1 MFRPRWRK
9 VLADLWGNK
18 TRTLLVV
25 ASIAVG
31 VFAIGVIS
39 GTYVMLK
46 EDLNLSYS
54 SSNPANISLMTT
66 PLSDDMVDIVRR
78 MDEVADAE
86 AFTTASLRL
95 QTGPDTWKTLT
106 LYAFRDYEKR
116 TIHRLL
122 SPLGVTVPGD
132 HEIILEHK
140 TLASLNAAIGDSLD
154 LELPDGTHRQLTI
167 VGTGVDQSEIYDI
180 ILGDLRGYITVDTL
194 EWLHQPTYLNQLYVT
209 VAGGNPDDKAT
220 IQHATT
226 SVTDRLER
234 AGLSIFRTKTAL
246 QSKHPLDSII
256 QALIAILIILGVLIA
271 FLSGSLIAN
280 TMSALL
286 SQHLRQIG
294 IMKLVG
300 ARRFQITV
308 MYFVLIMSFGL
319 VALVISVPTASI
331 AAYALLGLIADIVN
345 FVMQDFRV
353 VPQAIIVQIVIGLII
368 PPAAGILPVLAGSRI
383 TVQKAISSTGIS
395 GTQQKKG
402 WLDHQLEHLK
412 VLSRPMLISIRNT
425 FRRKGRLALTLFTL
439 TLGGA
444 VFIAVFN
451 SQVSLDTKMEQVTR
465 YFGADVQ
472 LDFVDSY
479 RVEKIT
485 NQALTVPGV
494 ERVEVWLTTGA
505 DWLHPPLPFPPTGG
519 DRGEISPPSG
529 GIKGGELPPSS
540 IGIIAPPADSDLI
553 DPTLLEG
560 RWLLPGDQ
568 NAITVNEAFWNEV
581 PDLKPGDTLRLKLA
595 GHEDDWTVVGI
606 FQYTGFDDL
615 VAYANYDYIADKLQQ
630 TSRSSSYRIVTTEH
644 DLAFQEQIGAQL
656 NAHFRDLGL
665 EVSKAEAGKAF
676 NASVTDVLGI
686 LTAVLLVMALMTAL
700 VGSIGLAGTMSMNVM
715 ERTRE
720 IGVMRAIGAHNQI
733 VSKLVI
739 VEGLVIGLMS
749 YGMGAALS
757 FPISMLLSNVI
768 SLAIFNTPAPFAF
781 TAQGFL
787 IWLIVVIFL
796 SMAASL
802 LPARNA
808 SKLTIREVLAYE

>member
-1 MFRPRWRK
+1 MLMFRPRWRK

-31 VFAIGVIS
+31 VFAIGVITA
-39 GTYVMLK
+39 TYVMLK
-46 EDLNLSYS
+46 ADLNLSYS
-54 SSNPANISLMTT
+54 SSNPANISLITT
-66 PLSDDMVDIVRR
+66 PLSEDMVDIIRR
-78 MDEVADAE
+78 MDDVADAE
-86 AFTTASLRL
+86 AYTTASLRL
-95 QTGPDTWKTLT
+95 QTGPESWKTLT
-106 LYAFRDYEKR
+106 LYAFPDYEER
-116 TIHRLL
+116 AIHRLL
-122 SPLGVTVPGD
+122 SPVGATVPGD
-132 HEIILEHK
+132 REIILEHK
-140 TLASLNAAIGDSLD
+140 TLASLNAAIGDTLD
-154 LELPDGTHRQLTI
+154 VELPDGTRRRLTI
-167 VGTGVDQSEIYDI
+167 VGAGVDQSEIYSL
-180 ILGDLRGYITVDTL
+180 ILGDLRGYVTVETL
-194 EWLHQPTYLNQLYVT
+194 EWLRQPPLMNQLYVT
-209 VAGGNPDDKAT
+209 VAEFPNDKAH
-220 IQHATT
+220 IQQVATA
-226 SVTDRLER
+226 VTDRLER
-234 AGLSIFRTKTAL
+234 AGASVFRTETAR
-246 QSKHPLDSII
+246 QDKHPLDSII
-256 QALIAILIILGVLIA
+256 QALIAVLIILGVLIA

-300 ARRFQITV
+300 ARRAQITA

-319 VALVISVPTASI
+319 VALAVSMPTASV
-331 AAYALLGLIADIVN
+331 AAYALLGFIADIVN

-353 VPQAIIVQIVIGLII
+353 VPQAIIVQIIIGLIV

-383 TVQKAISSTGIS
+383 TVQKAISSAGIS
-395 GTQQKKG
+395 GTQQRKS
-402 WLDHQLEHLK
+402 WLDRQLERLRI
-412 VLSRPMLISIRNT
+412 LSRPLLIAIRNT

-451 SQVSLDTKMEQVTR
+451 AQVSLDTKMEQVTR

-472 LDFVDSY
+472 LDFVDSH
-479 RVEKIT
+479 RIEKIT
-485 NQALTVPGV
+485 TQALSVPGV
-494 ERVEVWLTTGA
+494 ERVEVWLMTGA
-505 DWLHPPLPFPPTGG
+505 DWLRPEGTPPIAVGL
-519 DRGEISPPSG
+519 
-529 GIKGGELPPSS
+529 
-540 IGIIAPPADSDLI
+540 IAPPADSALI
-553 DPTLLEG
+553 DPTLLQG

-568 NAITVNEAFWNEV
+568 RAIAVNEAFWNEV
-581 PDLKPGDTLRLKLA
+581 PGLKPGDTLRLKLA
-595 GHEDDWTVVGI
+595 GREDDWTVVGI

-615 VAYANYDYIADKLQQ
+615 VAYANYDYVAGELQQ
-630 TSRSSSYRIVTTEH
+630 TRHAASYRIVTTEH
-644 DLAFQEQIGAQL
+644 SLAYQEQVSAQL

-665 EVSKAEAGKAF
+665 KVSKAEAGKAF
-676 NASVTDVLGI
+676 NASVTEVLGI

-700 VGSIGLAGTMSMNVM
+700 VGSIGLTGTMSMNVM

-739 VEGLVIGLMS
+739 VEGLVIGVLS
-749 YGMGAALS
+749 YGLGAALS
-757 FPISMLLSNVI
+757 FPISILLSNVI

-808 SKLTIREVLAYE
+808 TKLTIREVLAYE

>member
-1 MFRPRWRK
+1 
-9 VLADLWGNK
+9 LADLWSNK

-31 VFAIGVIS
+31 VFAIGVIT

-54 SSNPANISLMTT
+54 SSNPANIALTTT
-66 PLSDDMVDIVRR
+66 PLSDDGVDLVRR

-95 QTGPDTWKTLT
+95 QTGPDSWKTLT
-106 LYAFRDYEKR
+106 LYAFRNYEER

-122 SPLGVTVPGD
+122 SPVGATVPGD

-140 TLASLNAAIGDSLD
+140 TLASLNAAIGDTLD
-154 LELPDGTHRQLTI
+154 IELPDGTRRQLTI
-167 VGTGVDQSEIYDI
+167 VGAGVDQSEIYDI

-194 EWLHQPTYLNQLYVT
+194 EWLHQPTSMNRLYVT
-209 VAGGNPDDKAT
+209 ADESPNDKAH
-220 IQHATT
+220 IQQVATA
-226 SVTDRLER
+226 VTDRLER
-234 AGLSIFRTKTAL
+234 AGVSIFRTETAI

-256 QALIAILIILGVLIA
+256 KALIAVLIILGVLIA

-300 ARRFQITV
+300 ARRVQITA

-319 VALVISVPTASI
+319 VALVLSVPTASV
-331 AAYALLGLIADIVN
+331 AAYALLGFIANIVN
-345 FVMQDFRV
+345 FVIQDFRV
-353 VPQAIIVQIVIGLII
+353 VPQAIIVQMVIGLIV
-368 PPAAGILPVLAGSRI
+368 PPAAGILPVLTGSRI

-395 GTQQKKG
+395 GAQQKKG
-402 WLDHQLEHLK
+402 WLDRQLERPK
-412 VLSRPMLISIRNT
+412 ILSRPLLISIRNT
-425 FRRKGRLALTLFTL
+425 FRRKGRLVLTLFTL

-451 SQVSLDTKMEQVTR
+451 TQASLDTQMEQATR

-505 DWLHPPLPFPPTGG
+505 DWLHPP
-519 DRGEISPPSG
+519 SPE

-540 IGIIAPPADSDLI
+540 IGIIAPPADSNLI

-568 NAITVNEAFWNEV
+568 NAIAVNEAFWSEA
-581 PDLKPGDTLRLKLA
+581 PDLKPGDKLRLKLA
-595 GHEDDWTVVGI
+595 GREDDWTVVGI

-615 VAYANYDYIADKLQQ
+615 VAYANYDYVANELQQ
-630 TSRSSSYRIVTTEH
+630 TNHSSSYRIVTTQH
-644 DLAFQEQIGAQL
+644 DLAFQEQVSALL

-665 EVSKAEAGKAF
+665 EVSKTEAGKAY

-686 LTAVLLVMALMTAL
+686 LTVVLLVMALMTAL
-700 VGSIGLAGTMSMNVM
+700 VGSIGLTGTMSMNVM

-720 IGVMRAIGAHNQI
+720 IGVMRAIGAHNRI

-739 VEGLVIGLMS
+739 VEGLVIGLLS

-757 FPISMLLSNVI
+757 FPISILLSNVI
-768 SLAIFNTPAPFAF
+768 SRAIFNTPAPFAF

-802 LPARNA
+802 LPARHA
-808 SKLTIREVLAYE
+808 SQLTIREVLAYE

>member
-25 ASIAVG
+25 VSIAVG
-31 VFAIGVIS
+31 VFAIGVITA
-39 GTYVMLK
+39 TYVMLK
-46 EDLNLSYS
+46 ADLNLSYS
-54 SSNPANISLMTT
+54 SSNPANISLITT
-66 PLSDDMVDIVRR
+66 PLSEDMVDIIRR
-78 MDEVADAE
+78 MDDVADAE
-86 AFTTASLRL
+86 AYTTASLRL
-95 QTGPDTWKTLT
+95 QTGPESWKTLT
-106 LYAFRDYEKR
+106 LYAFPDYEER
-116 TIHRLL
+116 AIHRLL
-122 SPLGVTVPGD
+122 SPVGATVPD
-132 HEIILEHK
+132 DREIILEHK
-140 TLASLNAAIGDSLD
+140 TLASLNAAIGDTLD
-154 LELPDGTHRQLTI
+154 VELPDGTRRQLTI
-167 VGTGVDQSEIYDI
+167 VGAGVDQSEIYSL
-180 ILGDLRGYITVDTL
+180 ILGDLRGYVTVETL
-194 EWLHQPTYLNQLYVT
+194 EWLRQPPLMNQLYVT
-209 VAGGNPDDKAT
+209 VAEFPNDKAH
-220 IQHATT
+220 IQQVATA
-226 SVTDRLER
+226 VTDRLER
-234 AGLSIFRTKTAL
+234 AGASVFRTETAR
-246 QSKHPLDSII
+246 QDKHPLDSII
-256 QALIAILIILGVLIA
+256 QALIAVLIILGVLIA

-286 SQHLRQIG
+286 SQHVRQIG

-300 ARRFQITV
+300 ARRAQITA

-319 VALVISVPTASI
+319 VALAVSMPTASV
-331 AAYALLGLIADIVN
+331 AAYALLGFIADIVN

-353 VPQAIIVQIVIGLII
+353 VPQAIVVQIIIGLIV

-383 TVQKAISSTGIS
+383 TVQKAISSAGIS
-395 GTQQKKG
+395 GTQQRKS
-402 WLDHQLEHLK
+402 WLDRQLERLRILSRPR
-412 VLSRPMLISIRNT
+412 VLSRPLLIAIRNT

-451 SQVSLDTKMEQVTR
+451 AQVSLDTKMEQVTR

-472 LDFVDSY
+472 LDFVDY
-479 RVEKIT
+479 HRIEKIT
-485 NQALTVPGV
+485 TQALSVPGV
-494 ERVEVWLTTGA
+494 ERVEVWLMTGA
-505 DWLHPPLPFPPTGG
+505 DWLRPEGTPPIAVGL
-519 DRGEISPPSG
+519 
-529 GIKGGELPPSS
+529 
-540 IGIIAPPADSDLI
+540 IAPPADSALI
-553 DPTLLEG
+553 DPTLLQG

-568 NAITVNEAFWNEV
+568 RAIAVNEAFWNEV
-581 PDLKPGDTLRLKLA
+581 PGLKPGDTLRLKLA
-595 GHEDDWTVVGI
+595 GREDDWTVVGI

-615 VAYANYDYIADKLQQ
+615 VAYANYDYVAGELQQ
-630 TSRSSSYRIVTTEH
+630 TRHAASYRIVTTEH
-644 DLAFQEQIGAQL
+644 SLAYQEQVSAQL

-665 EVSKAEAGKAF
+665 KVSKAEAGKAF
-676 NASVTDVLGI
+676 NASVTEVLGI

-700 VGSIGLAGTMSMNVM
+700 VGSIGLTGTMSMNVM

-739 VEGLVIGLMS
+739 VEGLVIGVLS
-749 YGMGAALS
+749 YGLGAALS
-757 FPISMLLSNVI
+757 FPISILLSNVI

-808 SKLTIREVLAYE
+808 TKLTIREVLAYE

>member
-31 VFAIGVIS
+31 VFAIGVITA
-39 GTYVMLK
+39 TYVMLK
-46 EDLNLSYS
+46 ADLNLSYS
-54 SSNPANISLMTT
+54 SSNPANISLITT
-66 PLSDDMVDIVRR
+66 PLSEDMVDIIRR
-78 MDEVADAE
+78 MDDVADAE
-86 AFTTASLRL
+86 AYTTASLRL
-95 QTGPDTWKTLT
+95 QTGPESWKTLT
-106 LYAFRDYEKR
+106 LYAFPDYEER
-116 TIHRLL
+116 AIHRLL
-122 SPLGVTVPGD
+122 SPVGATVPGD
-132 HEIILEHK
+132 REIILEHK
-140 TLASLNAAIGDSLD
+140 TLASLNAAIGDTLD
-154 LELPDGTHRQLTI
+154 VELPDGTRRRLTI
-167 VGTGVDQSEIYDI
+167 VGAGVDQSEIYSL
-180 ILGDLRGYITVDTL
+180 ILGDLRGYVTVETL
-194 EWLHQPTYLNQLYVT
+194 EWLRQPPLMNQLYVT
-209 VAGGNPDDKAT
+209 VAEFPNDKAH
-220 IQHATT
+220 IQQVATA
-226 SVTDRLER
+226 VTDRLER
-234 AGLSIFRTKTAL
+234 AGASVFRTETAR
-246 QSKHPLDSII
+246 QDKHPLDSII
-256 QALIAILIILGVLIA
+256 QALIAVLIILGVLIA

-300 ARRFQITV
+300 ARRAQITA

-319 VALVISVPTASI
+319 VALAVSMPTASV
-331 AAYALLGLIADIVN
+331 AAYALLGFIADIVN

-353 VPQAIIVQIVIGLII
+353 VPQAIIVQIIIGLIV

-383 TVQKAISSTGIS
+383 TVQKAISSAGIS
-395 GTQQKKG
+395 GTQQRKS
-402 WLDHQLEHLK
+402 WLDRQLERLRI
-412 VLSRPMLISIRNT
+412 LSRPLLIAIRNT

-451 SQVSLDTKMEQVTR
+451 AQVSLDTKMEQVTR

-472 LDFVDSY
+472 LDFVDSH
-479 RVEKIT
+479 RIEKIT
-485 NQALTVPGV
+485 TQALSVPGV
-494 ERVEVWLTTGA
+494 ERVEVWLMTGA
-505 DWLHPPLPFPPTGG
+505 DWLRPEGTPPIAVGL
-519 DRGEISPPSG
+519 
-529 GIKGGELPPSS
+529 
-540 IGIIAPPADSDLI
+540 IAPPADSALI
-553 DPTLLEG
+553 DPTLLQG

-568 NAITVNEAFWNEV
+568 RAIAVNEAFWNEV
-581 PDLKPGDTLRLKLA
+581 PGLKPGDTLRLKLA
-595 GHEDDWTVVGI
+595 GREDDWTVVGI

-615 VAYANYDYIADKLQQ
+615 VAYANYDYVAGELQQ
-630 TSRSSSYRIVTTEH
+630 TRHAASYRIVTTEH
-644 DLAFQEQIGAQL
+644 SLAYQEQVSAQL

-665 EVSKAEAGKAF
+665 KVSKAEAGKAF
-676 NASVTDVLGI
+676 NASVTEVLGI

-700 VGSIGLAGTMSMNVM
+700 VGSIGLTGTMSMNVM

-739 VEGLVIGLMS
+739 VEGLVIGVLS
-749 YGMGAALS
+749 YGLGAALS
-757 FPISMLLSNVI
+757 FPISILLSNVI

-808 SKLTIREVLAYE
+808 TKLTIREVLAYE

>member
-31 VFAIGVIS
+31 VFAIGVIT

-66 PLSDDMVDIVRR
+66 PLNDDVVDIVRR

-95 QTGPDTWKTLT
+95 QTGLESWKTLK
-106 LYAFRDYEKR
+106 LYAFPDYEER

-122 SPLGVTVPGD
+122 SPVGATVPSD

-140 TLASLNAAIGDSLD
+140 TLASLNAAIGDTLD
-154 LELPDGTHRQLTI
+154 IELPDGTRRQITI

-180 ILGDLRGYITVDTL
+180 ILGDLRGYVTVDTL
-194 EWLHQPTYLNQLYVT
+194 EWLHQPITMNQLYVT
-209 VAGGNPDDKAT
+209 VAGGDPNDKAA
-220 IQHATT
+220 IQRAAT
-226 SVTDRLER
+226 SVTNRLER
-234 AGLSIFRTKTAL
+234 AGASVFRTQTAL
-246 QSKHPLDSII
+246 RSKHPLDSII
-256 QALIAILIILGVLIA
+256 QALIAVLIILGVLIA

-300 ARRFQITV
+300 ARRVQITA
-308 MYFVLIMSFGL
+308 MYFVLIMSFGI
-319 VALVISVPTASI
+319 VALVVSVPLASV
-331 AAYALLGLIADIVN
+331 AAYALLGFIANIVN

-353 VPQAIIVQIVIGLII
+353 VPQAILVQIFIGLII

-395 GTQQKKG
+395 GAQQKKG
-402 WLDHQLEHLK
+402 WLDHQLERLK
-412 VLSRPMLISIRNT
+412 ILSRPLLISIRNT

-451 SQVSLDTKMEQVTR
+451 AQVSLDTKMEQVTR

-485 NQALTVPGV
+485 NQALTIPGV
-494 ERVEVWLTTGA
+494 ERVEVWLMTGA
-505 DWLHPPLPFPPTGG
+505 DWLHPPLVPPG
-519 DRGEISPPSG
+519 
-529 GIKGGELPPSS
+529 GGETGEVPSAV
-540 IGIIAPPADSDLI
+540 GIIAPPADSDLI

-568 NAITVNEAFWNEV
+568 NAITVNEAFWNET
-581 PDLKPGDTLRLKLA
+581 PDLKPGDKLRLKLA
-595 GHEDDWTVVGI
+595 GREDDWMVVGI

-615 VAYANYDYIADKLQQ
+615 VAYANYDYVADELQQ
-630 TSRSSSYRIVTTEH
+630 TRHASSYRIVTTQH
-644 DLAFQEQIGAQL
+644 DLAFQEQISAQL

-700 VGSIGLAGTMSMNVM
+700 VGSIGLTGTMSMNVM

>member
-66 PLSDDMVDIVRR
+66 PLNDDVVDIVRR

-95 QTGPDTWKTLT
+95 QTGPDSWKTLK
-106 LYAFRDYEKR
+106 LYAFRDYEER
-116 TIHRLL
+116 AIHRLL
-122 SPLGVTVPGD
+122 SPVGATLPGD

-140 TLASLNAAIGDSLD
+140 TLASLNAAIGDTLD
-154 LELPDGTHRQLTI
+154 VELPDGTHRQLTI

-180 ILGDLRGYITVDTL
+180 ILGDLRGYVSIDTL

-209 VAGGNPDDKAT
+209 VAGSPNDKAA
-220 IQHATT
+220 IQHAAT

-234 AGLSIFRTKTAL
+234 AGLSVFRTQTAL

-256 QALIAILIILGVLIA
+256 QALIAVLIILGVLIA

-300 ARRFQITV
+300 ARRIQITA

-319 VALVISVPTASI
+319 VALVISIPLASV
-331 AAYALLGLIADIVN
+331 AAYALLGLVANIVN
-345 FVMQDFRV
+345 FVTQGFRV
-353 VPQAIIVQIVIGLII
+353 VPQAILVQIFIGLII
-368 PPAAGILPVLAGSRI
+368 PPAAGILPVLAGSRV
-383 TVQKAISSTGIS
+383 TVQKAISSSGIS
-395 GTQQKKG
+395 GAQQKKS
-402 WLDHQLEHLK
+402 WLDRQLERLK

-451 SQVSLDTKMEQVTR
+451 AQVSLDTKMEQVTR

-472 LDFVDSY
+472 LDFVNSY

-485 NQALTVPGV
+485 NQAMTVTGV
-494 ERVEVWLTTGA
+494 ERVEVWLMTGA
-505 DWLHPPLPFPPTGG
+505 DWLHPPLVPPDGG
-519 DRGEISPPSG
+519 DRG
-529 GIKGGELPPSS
+529 GEVPPSS

-568 NAITVNEAFWNEV
+568 NAIAVNEAFWNEA
-581 PDLKPGDTLRLKLA
+581 PDLKPGDKLRLKLA
-595 GHEDDWTVVGI
+595 GREDDWTVVGI

-615 VAYANYDYIADKLQQ
+615 VAYANYGYIADKLQQ
-630 TSRSSSYRIVTTEH
+630 THHASSYRIVTTQH
-644 DLAFQEQIGAQL
+644 DLAFQEQISAQL

-700 VGSIGLAGTMSMNVM
+700 VGSIGLTGTMSMNVM

-768 SLAIFNTPAPFAF
+768 SLAIFSTPAPFAF

-787 IWLIVVIFL
+787 IWLVVVIFL

>member
-31 VFAIGVIS
+31 VFAIGVITA
-39 GTYVMLK
+39 TYVMLK
-46 EDLNLSYS
+46 ADLNLSYA
-54 SSNPANISLMTT
+54 SSNPANVALMTT
-66 PLSDDMVDIVRR
+66 PLNDDMVDIIRR
-78 MDEVADAE
+78 MDEVGDAE

-95 QTGPDTWKTLT
+95 QTGPDSWKTLT
-106 LYAFRDYEKR
+106 LYAFPDYEARK
-116 TIHRLL
+116 IHRLL
-122 SPLGVTVPGD
+122 SPVGATAPAD
-132 HEIILEHK
+132 REIILEHK
-140 TLASLNAAIGDSLD
+140 TLAALNAAIGDALEV
-154 LELPDGTHRQLTI
+154 ELPDGARRRLTI
-167 VGTGVDQSEIYDI
+167 VGAGVDQSEIYGI
-180 ILGDLRGYITVDTL
+180 ILGDLRGYVTFDTL
-194 EWLHQPTYLNQLYVT
+194 EWLRQPTLMNQLYVT
-209 VAGGNPDDKAT
+209 AAEFPNDKSHVQRVAA
-220 IQHATT
+220 A
-226 SVTDRLER
+226 VADRLER
-234 AGLSIFRTKTAL
+234 AGASIFRTETAL
-246 QSKHPLDSII
+246 QDKHPLDSII
-256 QALIAILIILGVLIA
+256 KALIAVLIILGVLIA

-300 ARRFQITV
+300 ARRVQITA

-319 VALVISVPTASI
+319 VALVVSMPAASV
-331 AAYALLGLIADIVN
+331 AAYALLGFIADIVN

-353 VPQAIIVQIVIGLII
+353 VPQAIIVQIVIGLIV
-368 PPAAGILPVLAGSRI
+368 PPAAGILPVLTGARI
-383 TVQKAISSTGIS
+383 TVQKAISSAGL
-395 GTQQKKG
+395 GAGQQKKG
-402 WLDHQLEHLK
+402 WLDRLLERLK
-412 VLSRPMLISIRNT
+412 ILSRPLLIAIRNT

-451 SQVSLDTKMEQVTR
+451 AQVSLDTKMEQVTR

-472 LDFVDSY
+472 LDFVDSQ

-485 NQALTVPGV
+485 GQALTVPGV

-505 DWLHPPLPFPPTGG
+505 DWLHT
-519 DRGEISPPSG
+519 DESIPPST
-529 GIKGGELPPSS
+529 
-540 IGIIAPPADSDLI
+540 IGVIAPPADSDLI
-553 DPTLLEG
+553 DPTLLQG

-568 NAITVNEAFWNEV
+568 NAITVNEAFWNEA

-595 GHEDDWTVVGI
+595 GREDDWMVVGI

-615 VAYANYDYIADKLQQ
+615 VAYANYDYVAGELQQ
-630 TSRSSSYRIVTTEH
+630 TRHSSSYRIVTTEH
-644 DLAFQEQIGAQL
+644 SLTFQEQVSAQL

-665 EVSKAEAGKAF
+665 KVSKAEAGKAF
-676 NASVTDVLGI
+676 NASVTEVLGI

-700 VGSIGLAGTMSMNVM
+700 VGSIGLTGTMSMNVM

-720 IGVMRAIGAHNQI
+720 IGVMRVIGAHNQI

-749 YGMGAALS
+749 YALGATLS
-757 FPISMLLSNVI
+757 FPISALLSNVI